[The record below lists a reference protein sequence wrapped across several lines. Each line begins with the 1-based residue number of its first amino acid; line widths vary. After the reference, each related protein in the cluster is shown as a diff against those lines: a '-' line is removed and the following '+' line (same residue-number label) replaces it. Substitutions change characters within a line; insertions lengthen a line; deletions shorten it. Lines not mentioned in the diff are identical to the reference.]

1 MDIFAISKV
10 TTGMAQKMANKYS
23 TFVNSETSTP
33 MYTNNGYMMPPPPT
47 PTNGGVTIADVLS
60 LVLGIIIG
68 LYAAYLSWQCNSKM
82 NYGTFLK
89 VIFAIFAYIFGLVY
103 LILYLIMRYD
113 TCRVI
118 GKK

>member
-1 MDIFAISKV
+1 
-10 TTGMAQKMANKYS
+10 
-23 TFVNSETSTP
+23 
-33 MYTNNGYMMPPPPT
+33 MMPPPST
-47 PTNGGVTIADVLS
+47 PATGVTIADILS
-60 LVLGIIIG
+60 FVLGIIIG